1 MLLKLC
7 LCFVF
12 GGRVLE
18 LEVKERL
25 KQGWKQISWFGRK
38 TMVAANTGQKGN
50 FRNVAAVELVG
61 CCLEAALQTK
71 PTPKLR
77 KPEESLRH

>member
-18 LEVKERL
+18 LGVKERL
-25 KQGWKQISWFGRK
+25 KQEWKHISWFGRK
-38 TMVAANTGQKGN
+38 TMVAVNTGQKGN
-50 FRNVAAVELVG
+50 FKNVAAVELVG
-61 CCLEAALQTK
+61 CCLEAELQIK
-71 PTPKLR
+71 LTPKLR
-77 KPEESLRH
+77 KPEKSWRH